1 VARQRDAMFDGK
13 VVNRSERRAALHV
26 ALRANDPM
34 RFGAETG
41 RRVLEVRDQMQAM
54 ARALHDGTLKGSTG
68 APITDIVNIGIG
80 GSDFGSRLVCDALRD
95 RAPDRL
101 RVHFVASVDGVQIE
115 RLQRQVEPQNTL
127 FIVSSKSFSTVET
140 LLNARTLLDWFG
152 KSSLKA
158 EDHWFAV
165 TGNRTAAERLG
176 IPSRNVLDVPDW
188 VGGRFSSW
196 GAVGLPAA
204 LYLGW
209 PLYEQWLAGGAA
221 MDEHHRAAPLE
232 ENLPVQ
238 LALLNVWNSTF
249 LGWPSH
255 CIVSYD
261 NRLSEFLT
269 WAQQLE
275 MESNGKSVTED
286 GRPVDYRTAPIV
298 WGGLGNSG
306 QHTYFQLLREGTV
319 SNAITL
325 ITVDSASAMLPEHA
339 AALGA
344 QAEAQTE
351 ALVARDGHAARNG
364 LTRLRLRDL
373 EPRSLGALMACFEHA
388 TTTAAWIWGIN
399 PFDQPGVELGKK
411 LAQAKNTA

>member
-1 VARQRDAMFDGK
+1 MQSLA
-13 VVNRSERRAALHV
+13 EALHSGN
-26 ALRANDPM
+26 APGRAVP
-34 RFGAETG
+34 G
-41 RRVLEVRDQMQAM
+41 RRL
-54 ARALHDGTLKGSTG
+54 
-68 APITDIVNIGIG
+68 TDIVNIGIG

-95 RAPDRL
+95 LAPPHL
-101 RVHFVASVDGVQIE
+101 RVHFVASVDGIQIE
-115 RLQRQVEPQNTL
+115 RLQRQLDPRSAL

-140 LLNARTLLDWFG
+140 LLNAKTLLDWFG
-152 KSSLKA
+152 KASVRV

-165 TGNRTAAERLG
+165 TGNSAAAENLG
-176 IPSRNVLDVPDW
+176 IPARNILDVPEW
-188 VGGRFSSW
+188 VGGRFSAW

-221 MDEHHRAAPLE
+221 MDEHHRTAPLE
-232 ENLPVQ
+232 DNLPIR
-238 LALLNVWNSTF
+238 LALINVWNSTF

-286 GRPVDYRTAPIV
+286 GRPIGYSTAPIV
-298 WGGLGNSG
+298 WGGLGNNG
-306 QHTYFQLLREGTV
+306 QHTYYQLLREGTV
-319 SNAITL
+319 SNSITL
-325 ITVDSASAMLPEHA
+325 VTVDSASAMFPELA
-339 AALGA
+339 AALAA
-344 QAEAQTE
+344 QADAQTE
-351 ALVARDGHAARNG
+351 ALVARDGQAARNG

-411 LAQAKNTA
+411 LAQARAKA